1 MQLLINH
8 QFILLLTECNG
19 TGLMT
24 SHCQVFYEV
33 RNKNQIIELSA
44 EAVIR
49 TSHVI
54 QNKCS

>member
-49 TSHVI
+49 TCDS
-54 QNKCS
+54 K